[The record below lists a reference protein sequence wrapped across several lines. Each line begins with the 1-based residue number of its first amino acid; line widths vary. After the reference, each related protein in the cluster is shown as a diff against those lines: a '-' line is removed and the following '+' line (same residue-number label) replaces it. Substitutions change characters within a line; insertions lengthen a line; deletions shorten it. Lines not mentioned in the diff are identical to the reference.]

1 MRFQAL
7 AAVAMIVGLMMSL
20 AVPAGRANSGTVGL
34 WIGIA
39 NGNCDGSGSN
49 TGNSGGS
56 LDFHLDSTNTMY
68 ITLHVRNS
76 DPNKAFTVYVRCVG
90 AVSSLVTDGSGSAD
104 SSFTIPGWNS
114 TWSIDMDDFAA
125 GGGEHNASDP
135 INATPDTP
143 TPTDT
148 PTVTDTPTN
157 TPTDT
162 PTVTDTPT
170 NTPTDTPTVT
180 DTPTNTPTDTP
191 TVTDTP
197 TSTPTDTPTSTP
209 TNTPTNTPTDTPTN
223 TPTDTPTNTPTNT
236 ATRTPTNTPTNTAT
250 STRTPT
256 PTNTPPPFA
265 AGGSFVVGDLSAVPG
280 NQATFWGAQWA
291 NVNSLSGGSA
301 PNSFKGFE
309 TTAGA
314 NCGRSWTSQPGNS
327 SNPPASVPPIM
338 SIIVSSN
345 ISQSGS
351 TISGNVRAIA
361 IVQVDPGY
369 GPNPGHAGTGK
380 ILAVTRCG

>member
-1 MRFQAL
+1 
-7 AAVAMIVGLMMSL
+7 
-20 AVPAGRANSGTVGL
+20 
-34 WIGIA
+34 
-39 NGNCDGSGSN
+39 
-49 TGNSGGS
+49 
-56 LDFHLDSTNTMY
+56 
-68 ITLHVRNS
+68 
-76 DPNKAFTVYVRCVG
+76 
-90 AVSSLVTDGSGSAD
+90 
-104 SSFTIPGWNS
+104 
-114 TWSIDMDDFAA
+114 MDDFAA

-197 TSTPTDTPTSTP
+197 T
-209 TNTPTNTPTDTPTN
+209 NTPTNTPTS
-223 TPTDTPTNTPTNT
+223 T
-236 ATRTPTNTPTNTAT
+236 ATSTPTNTPTNTAT

-314 NCGRSWTSQPGNS
+314 SCGRSWTSQPGNS
-327 SNPPASVPPIM
+327 SNPPASVPQIM

-351 TISGNVRAIA
+351 TISGIVRAIA

-380 ILAVTRCG
+380 ILAVTRCS